1 MSRASPTH
9 HFHYPEINETN
20 KYSYAE
26 RKYEQEFS
34 LVESVALV
42 RELIQIQTAAN

>member
-1 MSRASPTH
+1 MMSWDSPTH
-9 HFHYPEINETN
+9 HFHLAEINETN

-26 RKYEQEFS
+26 RKNEQEFS

-42 RELIQIQTAAN
+42 R